1 MSISHQK
8 STAHSLTKT
17 AVSVENKYLASTQIL
32 TSMTTNS
39 YGMGSSSRSSA
50 FATTIKNISVQS
62 VTKFNK
68 PVDQGTS
75 TSKGGFA
82 TYTTETKAY
91 TEESGSKL
99 VSSFTTDT
107 TEKVQTAI
115 IPTTANLIN
124 AAITP
129 PAATNFAHIST
140 LVQTSTSQF
149 NIQTAVTL
157 GTTTNQAVGETDVHK
172 TTNSAS
178 LILSQAI
185 KSVEFVENA
194 PRVSKVKSSTGIPNH
209 ITAAGAEIAKVSM
222 NLKQTSSLG
231 LVDSNLANYGNSEMT
246 SDSENQS
253 GENSN
258 QPEPDQS
265 IPSPDTNFKTKTLV
279 YKPPPPP
286 LMTARNAKT
295 ISSATKQIFQTE
307 TTIVSST
314 VRNAVYKAPPPV
326 SIPSKTEQD
335 YKTMNTAK
343 AGPGELYAIHTK
355 STSSDTESPAEI
367 GGIKKLLY
375 ELKKALSI
383 KQEKKPV
390 AGVRVLVDVQLN
402 EKDSSENT
410 EVDLYPIWLVPDPK
424 KIQQIN
430 LLDVRSNM
438 PDLLSY
444 PAQPDSARTLFQK
457 IIKQVLDLDTLD
469 LVLDPDL
476 HWIWQMTCQIILQM
490 IWVLFA
496 VQYWGFDVLGAVLSP
511 FSEEELEWHLITYKS
526 WIQDRRLDNLT
537 DA

>member
-1 MSISHQK
+1 NSETRLSMF
-8 STAHSLTKT
+8 
-17 AVSVENKYLASTQIL
+17 SVI
-32 TSMTTNS
+32 
-39 YGMGSSSRSSA
+39 
-50 FATTIKNISVQS
+50 
-62 VTKFNK
+62 
-68 PVDQGTS
+68 
-75 TSKGGFA
+75 
-82 TYTTETKAY
+82 
-91 TEESGSKL
+91 SKL
-99 VSSFTTDT
+99 
-107 TEKVQTAI
+107 KA
-115 IPTTANLIN
+115 
-124 AAITP
+124 
-129 PAATNFAHIST
+129 
-140 LVQTSTSQF
+140 
-149 NIQTAVTL
+149 
-157 GTTTNQAVGETDVHK
+157 GTQ

-410 EVDLYPIWLVPDPK
+410 EV
-424 KIQQIN
+424 
-430 LLDVRSNM
+430 
-438 PDLLSY
+438 
-444 PAQPDSARTLFQK
+444 
-457 IIKQVLDLDTLD
+457 
-469 LVLDPDL
+469 
-476 HWIWQMTCQIILQM
+476 
-490 IWVLFA
+490 
-496 VQYWGFDVLGAVLSP
+496 
-511 FSEEELEWHLITYKS
+511 
-526 WIQDRRLDNLT
+526 
-537 DA
+537 